1 MIISL
6 IGFMGCGK
14 SSVGRRLSE
23 LLCCRFMDLDDVVEE
38 VAGRSIPEIFAKDGE
53 LEFRQIEL
61 EALKTV
67 VGGWMSK
74 TKSLPRLRRGSLPFT
89 RPRAATV
96 FDTPTTDNETCS
108 TDQFRPN
115 TSPISVNNVSGISEG
130 EAAVTTEVLALGG
143 GTVMTPEC
151 AELVKENTL
160 CIYLRASIET
170 LVEHLSS
177 EAAKRPL
184 LAATD
189 KSLHS
194 RIEDLMSQRASTY
207 EKTANIIIDTDGK
220 SIEQICSEIT
230 NLI

>member
-1 MIISL
+1 
-6 IGFMGCGK
+6 
-14 SSVGRRLSE
+14 
-23 LLCCRFMDLDDVVEE
+23 
-38 VAGRSIPEIFAKDGE
+38 
-53 LEFRQIEL
+53 
-61 EALKTV
+61 
-67 VGGWMSK
+67 
-74 TKSLPRLRRGSLPFT
+74 
-89 RPRAATV
+89 
-96 FDTPTTDNETCS
+96 
-108 TDQFRPN
+108 
-115 TSPISVNNVSGISEG
+115 
-130 EAAVTTEVLALGG
+130 
-143 GTVMTPEC
+143 MTPEC